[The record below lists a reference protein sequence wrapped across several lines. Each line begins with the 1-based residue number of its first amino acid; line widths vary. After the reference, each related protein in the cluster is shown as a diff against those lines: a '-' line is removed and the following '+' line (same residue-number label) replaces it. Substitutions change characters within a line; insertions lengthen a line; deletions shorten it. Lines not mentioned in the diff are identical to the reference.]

1 MRRQRLMVF
10 RFTWKGEA
18 RAQQHVNCP
27 RTSLCA
33 RATAGPG
40 PVPEISQQGD
50 VALGGLMEWQAHW
63 LEFLVLRPTEA
74 VHTVGGLLPDD
85 QHLTGLT

>member
-27 RTSLCA
+27 QTSLCA

-50 VALGGLMEWQAHW
+50 VALGGLMGVAGALARVLGSEAHRS
-63 LEFLVLRPTEA
+63 RPHCGWTA
-74 VHTVGGLLPDD
+74 P
-85 QHLTGLT
+85 